1 MISGVKGQLETVEKV
16 EAADKAGM
24 EALRGKQFTTALE
37 SLDQALK
44 LAPGCVRYAVL
55 KMTGTL
61 FMKCLL
67 IQ

>member
-1 MISGVKGQLETVEKV
+1 M

-44 LAPGCVRYAVL
+44 LAPGCVRYPVL

-67 IQ
+67 VQ